1 MSLKIL
7 IAPDS
12 FKESMSASRVAE
24 FLKAGIEAA
33 LPGVSA
39 ITSPVTDGGEGF
51 LDAMVNGTEG
61 YVKPVKAHDA
71 LMRSLTAEI
80 GFSSDGN
87 TAFIEMARA
96 SGLELIR
103 TEERNPLITTT
114 FGTGEMMLSAIR
126 AGCKRIIMGIGGSAT
141 NDGGAGMAQALGVR
155 LLDDSDNELPPG
167 GGSLSRLHSIDISGI
182 FPVIPEILVAC
193 DVTNPLTGNSGASA
207 VYGPQKGATSDL
219 VATLDWCLAHYA
231 SVVRDKLGKEV
242 ENFPGAGAAGGLG
255 AGLMAFCNANLTSGF
270 RLFADITGLEEKIAA
285 ADIIIT
291 GEGKMDSQTLQGKAP
306 FGVAQLA
313 VKHGKPVI
321 GVAGT
326 LGKDSEKLYNHGFSL
341 LLSII
346 NKPMSLEE
354 ALKNAPELVR
364 DTGLRIGKILNI
376 IM

>member
-24 FLKAGIEAA
+24 CLKAGIEAA

-39 ITSPVTDGGEGF
+39 ITLPVTDGGEGF

-80 GFSSDGN
+80 GFSADGN